1 MGTVTTK
8 IKEEVLKM
16 LPPTLFFFVILHIV
30 AFIQALMNRHTSIAL
45 PTSASITLAALVL
58 GKSVL
63 IAEML
68 PFINRFPEK
77 PLIWN
82 VSWKT
87 TIYCFVALVI
97 HYLEHLYDFWKEAPG
112 VRGRQRKVALRDRVA
127 AFLGNPDPACL
138 ADRHVLCDSGA
149 RACHRRRPDEDDV
162 HRSPA
167 GQSCLG
173 VADPRDTRCT
183 RLSRLMAVLTARL
196 RRDRG

>member
-63 IAEML
+63 IADML

-112 VRGRQRKVALRDRVA
+112 FVAANERLLSAIVWPHFWAIQILLALLIVMYCVIAELVRVIGGDRMKMMFIGPLPARVA
-127 AFLGNPDPACL
+127 
-138 ADRHVLCDSGA
+138 
-149 RACHRRRPDEDDV
+149 
-162 HRSPA
+162 
-167 GQSCLG
+167 
-173 VADPRDTRCT
+173 
-183 RLSRLMAVLTARL
+183 
-196 RRDRG
+196 